1 MFVEGYEP
9 NALRHVML
17 PVSGNRNGPFR
28 RSSSVPVVNPFWS
41 QRTREEAEWVAARPA
56 GLPSTPLDE
65 LDGMDETSSERLPV
79 RDARRGG
86 RSRSQDRSGGSWR
99 TPELQLPVSWAGE
112 GRQEGDGRRERLRD
126 GFPRWLRAGLR
137 EVPGGSRGHGAPER
151 EGEGPRTMGR
161 MPFPGR
167 LRPS

>member
-9 NALRHVML
+9 NALRQMML
-17 PVSGNRNGPFR
+17 PMSGNRNGPSR
-28 RSSSVPVVNPFWS
+28 RSSSVPIANPFWS
-41 QRTREEAEWVAARPA
+41 QKTREEMELLAARPA

-99 TPELQLPVSWAGE
+99 TPELQLPMSWADVKDYE
-112 GRQEGDGRRERLRD
+112 MVFRD
-126 GFPRWLRAGLR
+126 GYVRDFGKYQEVVEDMVHQKEKVKAR
-137 EVPGGSRGHGAPER
+137 ELWAECHCHPEGQMDKYLKAWR
-151 EGEGPRTMGR
+151 
-161 MPFPGR
+161 
-167 LRPS
+167 RP